1 METIQILKRQFRI
14 APHVRAS
21 LQGDRI
27 VILDTNQ
34 GKLYLCEG
42 PTAYV
47 WKGISEGKSPD
58 TIFDEISQHAGTA
71 PAQARET
78 AEEFLRELIELEL
91 VVGQAAQRRIAFL
104 PLLMRAMWELI
115 AYDLRMAL
123 FGFRR
128 VHSTLMRRTCVPKTA
143 WVDDDQVARIV
154 NAASTATSLYWR
166 PVKCLHRSAA
176 TTRLLRTFG
185 IPAQLIIGYRAKPFL
200 SHAWVEVDG
209 RVVND
214 SPALA
219 QRLTVL
225 ERV

>member
-1 METIQILKRQFRI
+1 METKDILKLQFRI

-27 VILDTNQ
+27 VILDTNR

-42 PTAYV
+42 PTADV
-47 WKGISEGKSPD
+47 WKGISDGKCPD
-58 TIFDEISQHAGTA
+58 TIFDEINRRAGA
-71 PAQARET
+71 DQPEAR
-78 AEEFLRELIELEL
+78 AKSEEFLRELVELDL
-91 VVGQAAQRRIAFL
+91 VVGKVPQRRIAYL
-104 PLLMRAMWELI
+104 PLLAKAMWELV

-128 VHSTLMRRTCVPKTA
+128 VHSALMRRTCVPKTA
-143 WVDDDQVARIV
+143 WVDDDQVTRIV
-154 NAASTATSLYWR
+154 NAVSTATSLYWR

-176 TTRLLRTFG
+176 TTRLLRSFG

-214 SPALA
+214 SQALA